1 MSIPPVSN
9 QANYSQTPTSDTP
22 ESSPVEVAE
31 RKKEEIQ
38 RQADMLARNNM
49 TQGVFKMGHLVDEN
63 NKVIDFDRTR
73 AKSIEEA
80 QQQVDSL
87 FGPSVSPNDVTPQP
101 QQPTAEQ
108 TTQTTT
114 AQQVPAEKTKE
125 QKEIELSN
133 LYDQKETASII
144 HEKAQQKLMEDIQ
157 SGLSDEEYK
166 KRQEEVNSLFA
177 RWEELSKQY
186 WDKKE
191 EYREPAEVGPPSS
204 LSMTTEERLSAVWDT
219 ITETNQKMRTSL
231 EASRPPESVILEED
245 KRITPGTGW
254 VTALADASTSVHPM
268 SSIGSVHHM
277 GQVMASAADSGLYG
291 QPASSSPQVQ
301 AVPEWSSQRKP
312 IMASLFEET
321 FNRLESMMSQ
331 NSNQGV
337 VVNNSP
343 TIVNNTSGGGGGGG
357 DFASVQNSPRY
368 SSVEES
374 TLAALTG
381 EYRKG
386 AVV

>member
-1 MSIPPVSN
+1 
-9 QANYSQTPTSDTP
+9 
-22 ESSPVEVAE
+22 
-31 RKKEEIQ
+31 
-38 RQADMLARNNM
+38 MLARNNM

-204 LSMTTEERLSAVWDT
+204 LSIR
-219 ITETNQKMRTSL
+219 
-231 EASRPPESVILEED
+231 
-245 KRITPGTGW
+245 
-254 VTALADASTSVHPM
+254 
-268 SSIGSVHHM
+268 
-277 GQVMASAADSGLYG
+277 
-291 QPASSSPQVQ
+291 
-301 AVPEWSSQRKP
+301 
-312 IMASLFEET
+312 
-321 FNRLESMMSQ
+321 
-331 NSNQGV
+331 
-337 VVNNSP
+337 
-343 TIVNNTSGGGGGGG
+343 
-357 DFASVQNSPRY
+357 
-368 SSVEES
+368 
-374 TLAALTG
+374 
-381 EYRKG
+381 
-386 AVV
+386 